1 MPTRRYAVAL
11 FGALTFA
18 GIAPAVRA
26 QDTVRPVGAHR
37 TRAPISFGN
46 YPRVDG
52 LRLNFRDR
60 ALDRVRGI
68 NVTIWNP
75 YEPATGVV
83 TGLALGLPITG
94 AGEVHG
100 LGLGALGVSANGSL
114 RGIAIGG
121 IGVGSG
127 GGVRGLAIGG
137 VGVGSGGNLD
147 GIVVGGIGAGG
158 GGNARGLMLG
168 GIGAGVGGSVRGI
181 AIGGIGVA
189 AGGDMTGLMIG
200 GVGAGAGGSLRG
212 IAIGG
217 IGTGAGGDVT
227 GLTIS
232 GIGAGAGGRMKGL
245 AIAGVGLGAPRI
257 EGLFIAPAV
266 GAQHARAIVIAP
278 VLFRIERE
286 GSFVGGSLSAV
297 NYVRGSQRGLT
308 IGLVNYARS
317 MHGAQLGVVNIIAN
331 QKSHPF
337 LPIVLPTVCD
347 AMHQRR

>member
-1 MPTRRYAVAL
+1 MVFSRGQAALLVAL
-11 FGALTFA
+11 TVA
-18 GIAPAVRA
+18 GTTPSLGA
-26 QDTVRPVGAHR
+26 QDASAPGAR
-37 TRAPISFGN
+37 TTRAPISIGN

-60 ALDRVRGI
+60 ALERVRGI
-68 NVTIWNP
+68 NATIWNP

-94 AGEVHG
+94 AGELHGIG
-100 LGLGALGVSANGSL
+100 LGVLGVSANGLL

-121 IGVGSG
+121 VGVGSG

-137 VGVGSGGNLD
+137 IGVGSGGNLD
-147 GIVVGGIGAGG
+147 GIMIGGIGAGG
-158 GGNARGLMLG
+158 GGNARGLVLG

-189 AGGDMTGLMIG
+189 AGGNVTGLVVG
-200 GVGAGAGGSLRG
+200 GIGAGAGGTLRG

-217 IGTGAGGDVT
+217 LGTGAGGGIT

-232 GIGAGAGGRMKGL
+232 GVGTGSGGTIRGVGV
-245 AIAGVGLGAPRI
+245 AGVGIGAPRL
-257 EGLFIAPAV
+257 EGLFVASAV
-266 GAQHARAIVIAP
+266 GAQDAKAIVLAP
-278 VLFRIERE
+278 VLFRIEP
-286 GSFVGGSLSAV
+286 GGTFAGGSLSAV
-297 NYVRGSQRGLT
+297 NYVRGAQRGLS

-317 MHGAQLGVVNIIAN
+317 LHGAQVGVVNIIAD

-337 LPIVLPTVCD
+337 LPIVNWGS
-347 AMHQRR
+347 HK